1 MILKKYN
8 SKLVK
13 ATLMLI
19 GIMSIG
25 VIGFMI
31 ISDLNFIDALYMV
44 AITMS
49 TVGFGE
55 VAPLSP
61 EARIF
66 TVFLILMSVAI
77 FGYTISVFTEILASG
92 EFIERIKAKRM
103 EKSIQKLDD
112 HIIVCGYGRN
122 GKQAISKLRDYQKQ
136 VVVIEKD
143 EEVIKLLD
151 SKEIL
156 AIQGD
161 STTDEALIDAGIK
174 SAKYLIT
181 ALPSDADNLFVVLTA
196 KQLNKNC
203 KVISRASNESSYKKL
218 KFAGANNVIMPDVL
232 GGGHMASLVVT
243 PDVVEFV
250 DRLTF
255 AGEKDTN
262 LKEINVN
269 NLPKYIGK
277 TILDLDLRRKTGCT
291 AIGLKKGNGD
301 YVINPEATTILEK
314 DTYLILLGRSE
325 QIQKL
330 QEVF

>member
-8 SKLVK
+8 SKLLK
-13 ATLMLI
+13 ATLMLA
-19 GIMSIG
+19 GIMAVG

-31 ISDLNFIDALYMV
+31 ISDLNFINALYMV

-61 EARIF
+61 EARLF

-103 EKSIQKLDD
+103 EKSIQKLND

-122 GKQAISKLRDYQKQ
+122 GKQAISTLKSHQKD

-143 EEVIKLLD
+143 PEIIKLLD
-151 SKEIL
+151 SKEIIT
-156 AIQGD
+156 IQGN
-161 STTDEALIDAGIK
+161 STEDEVLIQAGIK
-174 SAKYLIT
+174 TASNLIT

-196 KQLNKNC
+196 KQLNKDC
-203 KVISRASNESSYKKL
+203 KVISRASSESSYKKL
-218 KFAGANNVIMPDVL
+218 KFAGADNVIMPDRL

-243 PDVVEFV
+243 PDIVEFV
-250 DRLTF
+250 DKLSI
-255 AGEKDTN
+255 DSD
-262 LKEINVN
+262 LKEIAIED
-269 NLPKYIGK
+269 LPKEFHFKSIN
-277 TILDLDLRRKTGCT
+277 DLDFRKKTSCT
-291 AIGLKKGNGD
+291 IIGFKTPENE
-301 YVINPEATTILEK
+301 YIVNPAPNTQLSPDSK
-314 DTYLILLGRSE
+314 LIVLGRKE
-325 QIQKL
+325 QIVKL
-330 QEVF
+330 DNILF